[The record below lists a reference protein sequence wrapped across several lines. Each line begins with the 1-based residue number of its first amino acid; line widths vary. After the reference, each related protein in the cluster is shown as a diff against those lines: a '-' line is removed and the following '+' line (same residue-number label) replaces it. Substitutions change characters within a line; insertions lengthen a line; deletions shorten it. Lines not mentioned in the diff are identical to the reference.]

1 MKEFLLHI
9 TITNMNLDSLIP
21 EEKARLNVY
30 SKLHT
35 LLLSHAKDLSPMDV
49 QKMALNIER
58 GILNYVL
65 KQVAGSNTKVIW
77 NDNFKRRYNAR
88 AITIFTNLNPDSYL
102 ENTNLIQRLLNKD
115 FNEFELCTYG
125 PDQLFPERWNE
136 RMKEYNEEFNK
147 EYKKEEVPDGILR
160 CGKCRSYKTD
170 YHQLQTSSGDESFTT
185 YVLCKNCGN
194 RWKFR

>member
-1 MKEFLLHI
+1 
-9 TITNMNLDSLIP
+9 MNLDSLIP

-35 LLLSHAKDLSPMDV
+35 LLLSHAKDLSLEDV

-77 NDNFKRRYNAR
+77 NDMFKRRYNAR
-88 AITIFTNLNPDSYL
+88 AVTIFTNLNPDSYL
-102 ENTNLIQRLLNKD
+102 KNTNLIQRLLNKD

-160 CGKCRSYKTD
+160 CGKYKSYKTE
-170 YHQLQTSSGDESFTT
+170 YNEKMTRSADEPTT
-185 YVLCKNCGN
+185 KFCYCHNCGH
-194 RWKFR
+194 RWRFC